1 MSTVNLAADVRQNVR
16 DLPRAM
22 NFSAFFAGFI
32 TRMVGYTGP
41 LVIVLQAAQA
51 GGLSTEQTAS
61 WIWGV
66 GVANGIAT
74 IVLSLLFRMPIMA
87 AWSTAGAVLLTTAFA
102 QYTLPEVIG
111 ANLAASLLLVVLG
124 LSGLFGRVMAVIP
137 QPVVLGMLA
146 GILLQFGVNMFT
158 QLNQQPLLVVTMLFA
173 YLIMRRLRLSVPILG
188 AFIVGLFLAVPLGL
202 LRLENVTLGLTQPM
216 FFAPV
221 FRLDAMI
228 NVALPLVLLSL
239 TSQYAPGQAVLQASG
254 YRPPINGI
262 LVITGLFGAV
272 FAPTSGHGVTLGAL
286 TTAMVTSPDA
296 HPDPKLRYAAAVSA
310 GFWSIMFG
318 VFATTVVSLF
328 AGLPLAL
335 TAVLAGLG
343 LGNTIANSLAA
354 GFTNP
359 EGRDGALMAFLCAAS
374 GITLLGIGAPF
385 WALIVG
391 VVSNWVINGK
401 VKAA

>member
-1 MSTVNLAADVRQNVR
+1 MSTVNLTADIRQNVR

-32 TRMVGYTGP
+32 TRVVGYTGP
-41 LVIVLQAAQA
+41 LVIVLQATQA
-51 GGLSTEQTAS
+51 GGLTTEQTAS

-66 GVANGIAT
+66 GVANGIAS

-87 AWSTAGAVLLTTAFA
+87 AWSTAGAVLLTAAFA
-102 QYTLPEVIG
+102 QYSLAEIIG
-111 ANLAASLLLVVLG
+111 ANLIASLLLVLLG
-124 LSGLFGRVMAVIP
+124 ISGLFGRVMALIP

-158 QLNQQPLLVVTMLFA
+158 QLTQQPLIVTGMLLA
-173 YLIMRRLRLSVPILG
+173 YLMMRRLRLSVPILG
-188 AFIVGLFLAVPLGL
+188 AFVVGLVLAVPLGL
-202 LRLENVTLGLTQPM
+202 LRLENVAFGLTQPL

-221 FRLDAMI
+221 FRADAII
-228 NVALPLVLLSL
+228 NVALPLVLLAL
-239 TSQYAPGQAVLQASG
+239 TSQYAPGQAVLQTSG
-254 YRPPINGI
+254 YRAPINGI
-262 LVITGLFGAV
+262 LVVTGLSGAL
-272 FAPTSGHGVTLGAL
+272 FAPTGGHGVTLGAL
-286 TTAMVTSPDA
+286 TTAMLTNPDA
-296 HPDPKLRYAAAVSA
+296 HPDPNQRYAAAVSA
-310 GFWSIMFG
+310 GFWSIVFG
-318 VFATTVVSLF
+318 IFATTVVSLF

-354 GFTNP
+354 GFTNA

-385 WALIVG
+385 WALVVG
-391 VVSNWVINGK
+391 VITNWVINGK
-401 VKAA
+401 VKPA